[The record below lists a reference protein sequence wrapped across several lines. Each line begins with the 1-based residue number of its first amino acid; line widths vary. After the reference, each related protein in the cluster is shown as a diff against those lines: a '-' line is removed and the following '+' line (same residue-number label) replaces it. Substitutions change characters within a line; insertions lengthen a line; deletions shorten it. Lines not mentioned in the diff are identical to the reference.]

1 MGSRDVTASR
11 DVGPRAERAVE
22 RLTGTSDE
30 TRDAFFTSEFWAM
43 VGVIAGVLISCAVL
57 DNLDAPRA
65 WLITAIV
72 ATGYMVSRGLAK
84 SAVRHELDRR
94 GR

>member
-1 MGSRDVTASR
+1 MAATDVSASR

-43 VGVIAGVLISCAVL
+43 VGVIGGTLVSCAVL

-65 WLITAIV
+65 WLIAAIV

-84 SAVRHELDRR
+84 SGVRHGLDRR
-94 GR
+94 